1 MIKENQKYLNRLQIV
16 VDIGL
21 IAVSM
26 VIAYWARFELLGG
39 MVSLNQNE
47 LLRVAGW
54 TIFVYVVSY
63 YSRGLY
69 KPKRKESLF
78 KECADV
84 TQAHLIG
91 IIFMMVG
98 LYIFKFKFF
107 LLITNPQST

>member
-63 YSRGLY
+63 YSSS
-69 KPKRKESLF
+69 ETSS
-78 KECADV
+78 V
-84 TQAHLIG
+84 SS
-91 IIFMMVG
+91 
-98 LYIFKFKFF
+98 
-107 LLITNPQST
+107 ITTSSSSYAC